1 MSTVVAIRPGAV
13 LRRRPSG
20 EPPALRREARWTR
33 WFAVL
38 GVVVLVGIGLR
49 LLAGSTGVVH
59 NVDETVLAWLEGDP
73 LPGVRRA
80 AVALSSLTTLTIV
93 MALRWIAVLV
103 LLVQRR
109 LRHAV
114 VFVVTFVAMDWIVVR
129 LLYVDQP
136 RPSTS
141 VLEASTAY
149 GFPSKTIAALA
160 ISLFAVVMAFT
171 SRGPRRR
178 HQLAAVGSLLG
189 LIILARLYVGSDYPT
204 GSIFAIVLA
213 AAVATAMFRWL
224 APEESFPVADRRG
237 TVDAHLDLGGERRT
251 VIVRAMAEQL
261 GLAVVDVEPFG
272 LEGSAGSSPLRMTLD
287 DGTCLFGKIYSSSHE
302 RADRWYRFGRTL
314 LYGELEDETPTGSV
328 RRLAAYE
335 DYALRFL
342 SDHGMHVAHPYGVVE
357 LMPNHE
363 YLVVTELFEAA
374 DKLGVPAVDETI
386 IDDGLR
392 LVRTMRGIG
401 VAHRDIKPAN
411 LLVRHGRLQLVDV
424 SSLQIRPSSWRQAV
438 DLANMMLTLALVSYP
453 DEVYARALQ
462 FFTPDEIAEAFA
474 ATEGLTVPTELQAK
488 LDADG
493 RPLLERFRNLAPRR
507 ERISIQRWSWRRVGL
522 LAATWAAASVVV
534 TLFIDSLRAGVM
546 S

>member
-1 MSTVVAIRPGAV
+1 M
-13 LRRRPSG
+13 
-20 EPPALRREARWTR
+20 
-33 WFAVL
+33 L

-59 NVDETVLAWLEGDP
+59 SVDDTVLSWLEGDP
-73 LPGVRRA
+73 LPGVRSA

-129 LLYVDQP
+129 LLYVGQP

-171 SRGPRRR
+171 PRGPRRR

-189 LIILARLYVGSDYPT
+189 LIIFARLYVGSDYPT
-204 GSIFAIVLA
+204 GSIFATVLA
-213 AAVATAMFRWL
+213 AAVATVMFRWL

-251 VIVRAMAEQL
+251 AIVRAMADQL

-287 DGTCLFGKIYSSSHE
+287 DGT
-302 RADRWYRFGRTL
+302 R
-314 LYGELEDETPTGSV
+314 V
-328 RRLAAYE
+328 
-335 DYALRFL
+335 LR
-342 SDHGMHVAHPYGVVE
+342 
-357 LMPNHE
+357 
-363 YLVVTELFEAA
+363 
-374 DKLGVPAVDETI
+374 
-386 IDDGLR
+386 
-392 LVRTMRGIG
+392 
-401 VAHRDIKPAN
+401 
-411 LLVRHGRLQLVDV
+411 Q
-424 SSLQIRPSSWRQAV
+424 
-438 DLANMMLTLALVSYP
+438 DL
-453 DEVYARALQ
+453 
-462 FFTPDEIAEAFA
+462 
-474 ATEGLTVPTELQAK
+474 
-488 LDADG
+488 
-493 RPLLERFRNLAPRR
+493 LLE
-507 ERISIQRWSWRRVGL
+507 S
-522 LAATWAAASVVV
+522 
-534 TLFIDSLRAGVM
+534 RAR
-546 S
+546 